1 MKMKYFN
8 REEGM
13 RIKEHP
19 ILEFNQK
26 EKNDYCFC
34 FSIFFHLYFSFFFF
48 TQYSIRDTNIK
59 LLKNI
64 TIFDILSL
72 R

>member
-1 MKMKYFN
+1 MKIKYFN

-19 ILEFNQK
+19 VLEFNQK

-34 FSIFFHLYFSFFFF
+34 FLYFSIYTFPSFSSRN
-48 TQYSIRDTNIK
+48 TQYVIRI
-59 LLKNI
+59 
-64 TIFDILSL
+64 
-72 R
+72 